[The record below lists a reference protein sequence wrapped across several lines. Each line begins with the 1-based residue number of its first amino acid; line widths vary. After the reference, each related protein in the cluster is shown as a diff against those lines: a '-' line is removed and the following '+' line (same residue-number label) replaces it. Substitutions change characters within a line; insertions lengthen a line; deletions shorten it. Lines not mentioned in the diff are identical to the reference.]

1 MRLDSKKYYAALDLS
16 GPCSSFSLL
25 DVEAKI
31 VLETK
36 SILLGNRNNF
46 SFFNVLF
53 STLKE
58 LNVDLD
64 EITGWFIGIG
74 PGSFTGLRIVS
85 SFVSGIIF
93 GKSNIKVNAIPS
105 AFPMAAK
112 INSLPG
118 DRIGV
123 LYYASRGE
131 VLIYDIE
138 NNSDGVLV
146 SKRGMVLAGKEKLLL
161 ELNNFEHIV
170 YMNNKFIAEVLPEQL
185 MHKVDV
191 FDTYPVELLFEDRYI
206 IPNYSQEDLIYV
218 RPATVT
224 S

>member
-1 MRLDSKKYYAALDLS
+1 MSLKSKKYYAALDLS

-25 DVEAKI
+25 DIETNNILV
-31 VLETK
+31 TK
-36 SILLGNRNNF
+36 SILLTNRNNF
-46 SFFNVLF
+46 SFFNVFF
-53 STLKE
+53 SFLEESKVE
-58 LNVDLD
+58 LDA
-64 EITGWFIGIG
+64 ITEWFIGIG
-74 PGSFTGLRIVS
+74 PGSFTGLRVAS

-93 GKSNIKVNAIPS
+93 GRNNVKVNAIPS

-112 INSLPG
+112 INSLQG

-138 NNSDGVLV
+138 NDDDGFLI
-146 SKRGMVLAGKEKLLL
+146 SKREMILAGNEKLFL
-161 ELNNFEHIV
+161 ELSNFDHIV
-170 YMNNKFIAEVLPEQL
+170 YMNNKFIADVLPEQL
-185 MHKVDV
+185 LCKANV
-191 FDTYPVELLFEDRYI
+191 FDTYPVELLFEDRYT
-206 IPNYSQEDLIYV
+206 IPNYSLEDLIYV